1 MDVLSDAVTA
11 VRTGRPHSAR
21 VRRPAPFGER
31 FPAVDGAGFHVVVQ
45 GSCWLRPPNGEPL
58 RLGVG
63 DVVFLPR
70 GAAHALADSPS
81 TPLADSPSTPL
92 ADRPSTPLA
101 ATFASSAETS
111 PDGNGDTL
119 GQAGGRGPERLG
131 RQLTGA
137 TGAETVLLCGAY
149 LLDRSRTHPLLHDL
163 PEVVHLP
170 ARIERHP
177 GLAATVEL
185 LGAEL
190 LQPRP
195 GGDAM
200 LPALLDVLLLQILR
214 AWFAERADDDT
225 ATGWAA
231 VLRDPA
237 VAAALR
243 AVHGDP
249 GRQWTVGE
257 LAGRVALSRAAFAR
271 RFSRLVGRPPLAYL
285 TWWRMTL
292 AARLLRDGDAPLA
305 TVARQVGY
313 ASEFAF
319 AHAFKREYGSAPGRF
334 RRAART
340 EDAATVPRADRAEPT

>member
-21 VRRPAPFGER
+21 VRRPAPFGQR

-45 GSCWLRPPNGEPL
+45 GSCWLYPPDGAPL

-63 DVVFLPR
+63 DVAFLPR

-81 TPLADSPSTPL
+81 TPLVETTAARSTATSTEPGGG
-92 ADRPSTPLA
+92 ARERP
-101 ATFASSAETS
+101 
-111 PDGNGDTL
+111 G
-119 GQAGGRGPERLG
+119 GQGVNRPG
-131 RQLTGA
+131 RQATDG
-137 TGAETVLLCGAY
+137 TGAETVMLCGAY
-149 LLDRSRTHPLLHDL
+149 LLDGSRSHPLLHDL
-163 PEVVHLP
+163 PEVIHLP
-170 ARIERHP
+170 ARIARHP
-177 GLAATVEL
+177 GLHATVEL

-214 AWFAERADDDT
+214 AWFDERAADGA

-231 VLRDPA
+231 ALRDPG

-243 AVHGDP
+243 AIHGDP

-257 LAGRVALSRAAFAR
+257 LAGRAALSRAAFAR
-271 RFSRLVGRPPLAYL
+271 RFSALVGQPPLAYL

-313 ASEFAF
+313 TSEFAF
-319 AHAFKREYGSAPGRF
+319 AHAFKREYGSAPGGF
-334 RRAART
+334 RRTARSGGAGT
-340 EDAATVPRADRAEPT
+340 VQPATRIHAELAGLTPEPT